1 MVVEEIENS
10 DKLISL
16 LLKGREEGFE
26 LSDMEREKI
35 IAEINGAIGYVQT
48 CYSGKYITVPRIT
61 KAKKNIT
68 KQIDELLR
76 YLDTGTSTSDKGIKA
91 FHQAVS
97 FSKEDV
103 IYFGQIACGL
113 IQLKNELKD
122 FYDTDNDFKS
132 ASIKGAKKD
141 DFDYLINCLLGIY
154 KRYNNKFKISVSP
167 HDRHAKNN
175 SSPIPKDDLIKGSTI
190 DFVLF
195 VCTHLTFH
203 GRNRVELKNKI
214 KNCYDKYPK
223 N

>member
-10 DKLISL
+10 DKLFSL
-16 LLKGREEGFE
+16 LLKGREEDFG
-26 LSDMEREKI
+26 LSDKEREKI
-35 IAEINGAIGYVQT
+35 IAEINGAIGYVQA
-48 CYSGKYITVPRIT
+48 CYLGKYITVPRIA
-61 KAKKNIT
+61 KAKKNIS

-76 YLDTGTSTSDKGIKA
+76 YVDTGTSTRDKGIKA

-97 FSKEDV
+97 FSKEDE
-103 IYFGQIACGL
+103 IYFGQLACGL
-113 IQLKNELKD
+113 IQLKNGLKD
-122 FYDTDNDFKS
+122 FYDTDNDFKK
-132 ASIKGAKKD
+132 ASQKGAKKD

-154 KRYNNKFKISVSP
+154 KRYNSKFKISVSP
-167 HDRHAKNN
+167 HDRYRKNN
-175 SSPIPKDDLIKGSTI
+175 SPVLKDNLIKGSTI

-195 VCTHLTFH
+195 ACSHLTFH